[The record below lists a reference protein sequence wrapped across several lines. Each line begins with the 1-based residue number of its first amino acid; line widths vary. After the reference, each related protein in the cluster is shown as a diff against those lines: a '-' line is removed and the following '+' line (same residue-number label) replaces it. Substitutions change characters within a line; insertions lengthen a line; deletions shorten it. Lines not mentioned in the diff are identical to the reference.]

1 VPSAALAGLNLPRRI
16 EDLGTAPFDNDR
28 FPSSACYGER
38 VRVKIVRRL
47 WPGASPECGLS
58 EALNTHGFTRT
69 PTYLGAVEYVDADGA
84 PATVAVL
91 NTFVPHQADG
101 WNHAIGELERYFDL
115 TETLGPAPLAPASLP
130 ALWAAGPVSTA
141 QDTVG
146 SYLQTASV
154 LGLRAAELHRA
165 LAALPAS
172 EADRATA
179 DAQAADTLA
188 DRAAA
193 AWERARA
200 ALVSY
205 TAPTD
210 SVRARIEPLVAQSDR
225 IIETIRAARA
235 QVSGVVPL
243 TRVHGSF
250 DLAHVLLHEGDFTFL
265 SPGDDT
271 SESPER
277 RLRWRSPLA
286 DVATMLRSFHLAAGA
301 ALASRIGAAPQQ
313 IERLAGYARWWTASA
328 SSAFLLAYRTATA
341 DAPFLPSQA
350 DAVIGL
356 LRLYM
361 LEQTFNDVRPSLLSH
376 PDWMDLV
383 LTTPEVI

>member
-1 VPSAALAGLNLPRRI
+1 MWA
-16 EDLGTAPFDNDR
+16 
-28 FPSSACYGER
+28 
-38 VRVKIVRRL
+38 
-47 WPGASPECGLS
+47 GASPECALS
-58 EALNTHGFTRT
+58 EELNAHGFART
-69 PTYLGAVEYVDADGA
+69 PIYLGAVEYLDPDGM
-84 PATVAVL
+84 PTTIAVL

-101 WNHAIGELERYFDL
+101 WNHALGELERYFDL
-115 TETLGPAPLAPASLP
+115 TETLGPAPIAPASLP
-130 ALWAAGPVSTA
+130 SLWAAEAVSTA

-172 EADRATA
+172 DADRATA
-179 DAQAADTLA
+179 DVRAADTLA

-200 ALVSY
+200 ALVTY
-205 TAPTD
+205 TALTE
-210 SVRARIEPLVAQSDR
+210 SLRARIEPLIAQSDR
-225 IIETIRAARA
+225 TLETIRAARA
-235 QVSGVVPL
+235 RVSGVVPL

-313 IERLAGYARWWTASA
+313 IERLAGYARWWAASA
-328 SSAFLLAYRTATA
+328 SSAFLLAYRTGAA
-341 DAPFLPSQA
+341 EAAFLPSDPEA
-350 DAVIGL
+350 TIGL
-356 LRLYM
+356 LQLYM

-383 LTTPEVI
+383 LTTPDVI

>member
-1 VPSAALAGLNLPRRI
+1 
-16 EDLGTAPFDNDR
+16 
-28 FPSSACYGER
+28 
-38 VRVKIVRRL
+38 
-47 WPGASPECGLS
+47 
-58 EALNTHGFTRT
+58 
-69 PTYLGAVEYVDADGA
+69 
-84 PATVAVL
+84 VL

-101 WNHAIGELERYFDL
+101 WGHALAELERYFDL
-115 TETLGPAPLAPASLP
+115 TETLGPAPIGPASLP
-130 ALWAAGPVSTA
+130 SLWTAEALSTA
-141 QDTVG
+141 QETVG

-172 EADRATA
+172 DADRATA
-179 DAQAADTLA
+179 DARAADTLA

-200 ALVSY
+200 ALVAY

-210 SVRARIEPLVAQSDR
+210 SIRLRVERLVAESDQML
-225 IIETIRAARA
+225 ETIRAARA
-235 QVSGVVPL
+235 RVSGVVPL
-243 TRVHGSF
+243 TRIHGSF

-286 DVATMLRSFHLAAGA
+286 DIATMLRSFHLAAGA

-328 SSAFLLAYRTATA
+328 SSAFLLAYRTATS
-341 DAPFLPSQA
+341 DAPFLPA
-350 DAVIGL
+350 NPDATVAL
-356 LRLYM
+356 LQLYM
-361 LEQTFNDVRPSLLSH
+361 LEQTFNDVRPSLMSH

-383 LTTPEVI
+383 LTTPDVI